1 MDALYTPV
9 RGSSSSHFHA
19 SPSGRLSQLVAANQR
34 RLALLA
40 LAGTACFLLFTFSSS
55 TSLLTSSSS
64 SSHAPPV
71 KSQSPLQAQAG
82 HGIAPTF
89 GESGAAAIQPV
100 HDFAEPLFALGQEKI
115 DLLKRYEPKNYP
127 NKHGYTFATLLC
139 TRNDAADD
147 IYLLATRALVY
158 RLLWDPVTGSPDKPV
173 TVFVA
178 PFVPQ
183 WKRDILSA
191 EGAKVVEIPLIEIHP
206 KTTNL
211 NSERWRDQYTKLNMW
226 NQTRFTKIA
235 YFDADAFPMRP
246 VDELFTLAQT
256 WHCKEELLDDV
267 DRDDMASGICD
278 YTMAGVPIMPFP
290 AIGPNGGLL
299 IFSPNHGM
307 HRRLLRL
314 APETDSYN
322 SELMEQGM
330 FEWVYGWQGPFPAQQ
345 LERKWNGLFPK
356 PEEEHILNVV
366 HQKIWNK
373 DYDKEG
379 LGWMTKLWDDAWTNM
394 NRFYNSE
401 EFVKARKAEGL
412 RTMDDYL

>member
-1 MDALYTPV
+1 MDALYAPV
-9 RGSSSSHFHA
+9 RGSSGSSRFHA
-19 SPSGRLSQLVAANQR
+19 TGRLSQLVAANQR

-40 LAGTACFLLFTFSSS
+40 LAGTACFLLFTFSS
-55 TSLLTSSSS
+55 TSPSSSYV
-64 SSHAPPV
+64 PPV
-71 KSQSPLQAQAG
+71 SKSKSPPQAQA
-82 HGIAPTF
+82 HAGIAPTF
-89 GESGAAAIQPV
+89 GESAAQAAAIQPV

-115 DLLKRYEPKNYP
+115 NLLKRYEPKNYP
-127 NKHGYTFATLLC
+127 NKQGYTFATLLC

-191 EGAKVVEIPLIEIHP
+191 EGAKVIEIPLIEIHP

-226 NQTRFTKIA
+226 NQTRFTKVA
-235 YFDADAFPMRP
+235 YFDADAFPMRA

-256 WHCKEELLDDV
+256 WHCKEELLDGV
-267 DRDDMASGICD
+267 DRGDLSSGICD
-278 YTMAGVPIMPFP
+278 YTFAGVPIMPFP

-314 APETDSYN
+314 APETNSYN

-330 FEWVYGWQGPFPAQQ
+330 FEWVYGWQGAFPAQQ

-356 PEEEHILNVV
+356 PEEEHTLNVV
-366 HQKIWNK
+366 HEKLWNK
-373 DYDKEG
+373 EYDKEG